1 MNVIGTRG
9 QENERVETR
18 RFLVSND
25 GHTPRVLLV
34 DDSPMNLL
42 MLKSILAKM
51 GKFDLLTATNGREAL
66 DCLNAHEKDGVPVD
80 AVFTDVWM
88 PEMSGDE
95 LVDCLRGDERFA
107 QLPIYA
113 VTTDREIHTSYAQMG
128 FDGCC
133 LKPCAADDLRPL
145 VFGAGVEES
154 RTRVAM

>member
-1 MNVIGTRG
+1 MNVFETTD
-9 QENERVETR
+9 NEIRRVETR

-66 DCLNAHEKDGVPVD
+66 DCLNEHEREGAPVD

-95 LVDCLRGDERFA
+95 LVDYLRGDERFA

-133 LKPCAADDLRPL
+133 LKPYAADDLRPF

>member
-1 MNVIGTRG
+1 MKALGTK
-9 QENERVETR
+9 NEEIRRVETR
-18 RFLVSND
+18 RFFVSRD

-42 MLKSILAKM
+42 VLKSILAKM
-51 GKFDLLTATNGREAL
+51 GNFDLLTATNGREAL
-66 DCLNAHEKDGVPVD
+66 DCLTAHERDGVPVD

-95 LVDCLRGDERFA
+95 LVGCLRGDERFA

-113 VTTDREIHTSYAQMG
+113 VTTDCEIRASYAQMG

-133 LKPCAADDLRPL
+133 LKPFVADDLRPF
-145 VFGAGVEES
+145 VFGAGLEES